1 MVPPE
6 WQDNVKSKTIF
17 FYIVRELLLA
27 FFVCFLFFFF
37 IFFINQILLMAG
49 QILSK
54 RVPFYQVV
62 LLLVYS
68 MPSIIAMAS
77 PFACL
82 TGTLITI
89 GRFSSDNEILV
100 ILSSG
105 LSRLSIFVTALAVG
119 LLISLF
125 SFFANDILLPAG
137 TAQFIRLYRR
147 ILFSAPAL
155 EMESNSIKRFRD
167 TVIITGPV
175 AGNTIRDIVIL
186 DRTVSGE
193 RRTIIAETAELED
206 LGEGTISIKLSDAF
220 VQSRQENLIT
230 NYDYASAQTLSY
242 LISEEDISEALTT
255 VGPREMSS
263 YDLRQ
268 EIINKETVLADALDL
283 EYLTAGRNALSL
295 ETALRRGETGSI
307 HMLASSWEHT
317 IFSIQ
322 ELINDRSLSIYRLE
336 YYKKFSIP
344 FGALSFVLVAV
355 SIGLMANKG
364 GQTVGFIVGICIS
377 ALYWG
382 LLLIGQELGTRLGY
396 SPFWAMWFPNALAI
410 IAGFIVLGYRYLRR

>member
-1 MVPPE
+1 MNKPIFTP
-6 WQDNVKSKTIF
+6 TII
-17 FYIVRELLLA
+17 FYLIRELLLA
-27 FFVCFLFFFF
+27 FIVCFLFFFF

-62 LLLVYS
+62 LLLIYS

-89 GRFSSDNEILV
+89 GRFTSDNEILV

-105 LSRLSIFVTALAVG
+105 LSRLSIFIPALAVG
-119 LLISLF
+119 LIISLF

-155 EMESNSIKRFRD
+155 EIESNSIKRFRD

-175 AGNTIRDIVIL
+175 SDNTIRDILIL

-193 RRTIIAETAELED
+193 RRTIIAEMAELED

-220 VQSRQENLIT
+220 VQSRRENLRT
-230 NYDYASAQTLSY
+230 NYDYASAQTLRY
-242 LISEEDISEALTT
+242 LISEEDIAEALTS

-268 EIINKETVLADALDL
+268 EIINKETALADTMEL
-283 EYLTAGRNALSL
+283 EYLAAGRNAFNL
-295 ETALRRGETGSI
+295 ETALREGDR
-307 HMLASSWEHT
+307 ASSNIFVSGWEHNMFA
-317 IFSIQ
+317 IR

-364 GQTVGFIVGICIS
+364 GQTVGFIIGICIS

-382 LLLIGQELGTRLGY
+382 LLLIGQELGTRLDY

-410 IAGFIVLGYRYLRR
+410 TAGFIVLAYRYLRR